1 MMRGQRCP
9 GCGAPRLPMAYCPQC
24 QTVYE
29 PEAAPAA
36 KPGSNAAPAS
46 STWRGDEHD
55 ARLELRLRAIA
66 PVVALGL
73 AWLAY
78 ASSFGQ
84 SFFRTFLSMW
94 VHELG
99 HAVTAWLCGF
109 SALPGQWRTSIAD
122 ERSIV
127 MSLLL
132 FGALAALG
140 YKAWRAR
147 RFGVVAGAAVV
158 VLVQLVAT
166 FGLHAEKAR
175 SLITFGGDGGGL
187 VLGTLLFL
195 TFYSRPGSYVHK
207 HWLRWGF
214 LVIGAFGFVDPMW
227 QWWRASHDADTIP
240 YGEMEGVG
248 TSDPTRL
255 VDDFGWSE
263 KQLVGRYVTLGTICL
278 IVVVAA
284 YIYGIYAEWRR
295 VVRARE
301 DAGAAR

>member
-1 MMRGQRCP
+1 MSRGERCP

-29 PEAAPAA
+29 PGAKASPAA
-36 KPGSNAAPAS
+36 SAPT
-46 STWRGDEHD
+46 STWPDDAHD

-78 ASSFGQ
+78 TSSFGQ

-94 VHELG
+94 LHELG
-99 HAVTAWLCGF
+99 HAVTAWLSGF
-109 SALPGQWRTSIAD
+109 SALPGPWRTSIAD
-122 ERSIV
+122 DRSIV

-132 FGALAALG
+132 FGALGALG

-147 RFGVVAGAAVV
+147 RFGVVAGAAAV
-158 VLVQLVAT
+158 VLLQLVCT
-166 FGLHAEKAR
+166 FGLRAERAR
-175 SLITFGGDGGGL
+175 ALITFGGDGGGL

-195 TFYSRPGSYVHK
+195 TFYARPGSYVHK

-214 LVIGAFGFVDPMW
+214 LVIGAFGYMDPMV
-227 QWWRASHDADTIP
+227 QWWRASRDADTIP

-278 IVVVAA
+278 VVIVAA
-284 YIYGIYAEWRR
+284 YGFGLYAEWRR
-295 VVRARE
+295 RLTARA
-301 DAGAAR
+301 DAGAGR